1 MPHLTAHFRRFL
13 NTLGGSRRRRL
24 VWGGDMPREIVRKIV
39 NRIAHFV
46 TPTTRNFV
54 HNFPTP
60 LESTHAT
67 PKSPRGKKA
76 FGPLI
81 VGESA
86 NPCDVG
92 FNGCVAWGAVNI
104 LQWFARA
111 PADVAMWT
119 AVVGGAHGVGDEV
132 DRAAEVSVECFHGDV
147 QCADPAGFGGG
158 AVVVEKWGVGER
170 EGEVGAVHDAVRLGV
185 PVVRGE
191 CVVGEE
197 GGGEVAE
204 LGRDW
209 VVGGALPAELEGV
222 AVALAGQGP
231 DGCGD
236 GVLVAADVFEVVEDG
251 VELRA
256 WLPFEDARDGFGQ
269 GCDVDSGDGVGG
281 VEDLASIVEAGAPFA
296 AGDGGAVGQR
306 DFGEFGLS
314 AEVRHG
320 EAVEARGG
328 APNDGGFAVFAAVDE
343 SSCDA
348 AGVGV

>member
-1 MPHLTAHFRRFL
+1 MP
-13 NTLGGSRRRRL
+13 
-24 VWGGDMPREIVRKIV
+24 P
-39 NRIAHFV
+39 
-46 TPTTRNFV
+46 
-54 HNFPTP
+54 
-60 LESTHAT
+60 
-67 PKSPRGKKA
+67 PKSPRGKEA
-76 FGPLI
+76 FGPLL
-81 VGESA
+81 VGESGQF
-86 NPCDVG
+86 CDESFNARVAKEVVG
-92 FNGCVAWGAVNI
+92 V
-104 LQWFARA
+104 LEWFAR
-111 PADVAMWT
+111 PTADVAMWT

-132 DRAAEVSVECFHGDV
+132 DRAAEVAVECFHGDV

-158 AVVVEKWGVGER
+158 AVVVEKWGVGEC

-185 PVVRGE
+185 PVVCGE

-251 VELRA
+251 VELCA

-269 GCDVDSGDGVGG
+269 GCDADSGDGVGG

-343 SSCDA
+343 STCDA
-348 AGVGV
+348 ASVGVERAPPPLFDGPIPPNPHHSPARDGSFEPLSLYCASPKAVNVCAERCEFPHALEV